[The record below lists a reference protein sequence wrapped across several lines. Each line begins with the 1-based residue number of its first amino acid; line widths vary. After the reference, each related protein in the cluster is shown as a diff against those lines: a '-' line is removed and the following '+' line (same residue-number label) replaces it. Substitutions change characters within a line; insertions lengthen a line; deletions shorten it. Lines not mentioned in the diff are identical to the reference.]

1 MIACV
6 EHPIGGMAQD
16 SAFPRCVSLETY
28 LGEEG
33 PRAYV
38 SEGLVAAIDDDG
50 VQILGV
56 RGAMT
61 EAAADDLVALSG
73 ARGRAGPSSSTLLDL
88 RALGDGGAG
97 QYELLF
103 AFVAMQ
109 TLRTRRGHRTALVM
123 SDGSG
128 AAAALGYAMLAQ
140 DTLAQRAFMAG
151 PDALD
156 FLGCGQARE
165 TWRSWEALLA
175 STAAPAW
182 LVDVRGAV
190 RADLHGARLD
200 DCARAVG
207 TSTRALQRLLQERGL
222 TFRDVVA
229 RERVER
235 ARALLEAGETKLLA
249 VAIEAGF
256 GKVEAMNAAFERM
269 LGAPARGHLRSEAA
283 RRARSPAIAP
293 PPGRLVA
300 MEAPPPTGAGAP
312 EARALWARLVLRV
325 RVALGLGVLEG
336 ESPGRSGRRPLARVH
351 RAPVHVDPRVRC
363 GGARRRQRACARS
376 ALSPRVARQHGA
388 RASETAA
395 RIDRARHP
403 PRFDRR

>member
-1 MIACV
+1 M
-6 EHPIGGMAQD
+6 
-16 SAFPRCVSLETY
+16 RL
-28 LGEEG
+28 
-33 PRAYV
+33 
-38 SEGLVAAIDDDG
+38 
-50 VQILGV
+50 
-56 RGAMT
+56 
-61 EAAADDLVALSG
+61 
-73 ARGRAGPSSSTLLDL
+73 
-88 RALGDGGAG
+88 
-97 QYELLF
+97 LLF

-182 LVDVRGAV
+182 LVDVRAAV

-207 TSTRALQRLLQERGL
+207 TSTRALQRLFQERGL

-283 RRARSPAIAP
+283 RRASSPAIAP
-293 PPGRLVA
+293 PLGRLVA
-300 MEAPPPTGAGAP
+300 MESSSSDGGRRRRTGG
-312 EARALWARLVLRV
+312 ARAVGAARSAGSR
-325 RVALGLGVLEG
+325 RATARRARRG
-336 ESPGRSGRRPLARVH
+336 EPRRSGRRPLARVH
-351 RAPVHVDPRVRC
+351 RAPVHVIPASDAVVLADANARALGPRYRRESLANMVHELRRPPLGSIARGILRASTGDEVASSVAILRYLYAAVLRGCGSITVTLAGSMVEVVHADPPSCFVDSRAYREGPFVD
-363 GGARRRQRACARS
+363 AAFTLLVSRQRLRPSS
-376 ALSPRVARQHGA
+376 ASVAI
-388 RASETAA
+388 S
-395 RIDRARHP
+395 
-403 PRFDRR
+403 